1 MKRNMTRWVEDLKKS
16 TVKKPL
22 PVLSFPGIQML
33 KVSVR
38 DMVGSGELQARCMKA
53 IADRYDSAASL
64 SPMDLSV
71 EAEAFGARVI
81 YSDIEVPTVTG
92 RLVDTEEEAE
102 ALQIPEVGTAR
113 TGECVRGISRA
124 VELITDRPILA
135 GVIGPFSLAGRLV
148 DMTEIMI
155 KCLVEPETAHIVLKK
170 ATRFLIRYIRA
181 FKEAGANGIVM
192 AEPAAGLLSPAVCAE
207 FSSAYVRQIIEA
219 VEDDNFIVVY
229 HNCGNTAPL
238 VGAILAT
245 GARAVHL
252 GNAVE
257 LEDVI
262 DRYPRE
268 ILVMGNL
275 DPCAVLRHG
284 TMQSVTAAT
293 TELLERFSAYSN
305 WIISTGCDIPPM
317 TPLSH
322 IDAFFETVE
331 DFYKVRS
338 RTLSMFVDDA
348 GDDGDD
354 GDDEELV
361 SA

>member
-124 VELITDRPILA
+124 VELIADRPILA
-135 GVIGPFSLAGRLV
+135 GVIGPFSLAGRLM

-155 KCLVEPETAHIVLKK
+155 KCLVEPQTAHIVLKK
-170 ATRFLIRYIRA
+170 ATRFLISYIRA

-192 AEPAAGLLSPAVCAE
+192 AEPAAGLLSPTVCAE
-207 FSSAYVRQIIEA
+207 FSSAYVRQIIDA
-219 VEDDNFIVVY
+219 VEDENFLVVY
-229 HNCGNTAPL
+229 HNCGNTVPL
-238 VGAILAT
+238 VGAILST
-245 GARAVHL
+245 GARVIHL
-252 GNAVE
+252 GNAVR
-257 LEDVI
+257 LEEVMGK
-262 DRYPRE
+262 YPRDSI
-268 ILVMGNL
+268 ILSL
-275 DPCAVLRHG
+275 PDRDAVRILSPFTVSALPNSTLAIGSSSSIAPPTSPR
-284 TMQSVTAAT
+284 
-293 TELLERFSAYSN
+293 SAYPS
-305 WIISTGCDIPPM
+305 S
-317 TPLSH
+317 
-322 IDAFFETVE
+322 
-331 DFYKVRS
+331 
-338 RTLSMFVDDA
+338 
-348 GDDGDD
+348 
-354 GDDEELV
+354 
-361 SA
+361 